1 VKELGRGRGSKA
13 STVPE
18 ESEEDLFDSDDG
30 DKPDEEDNDLDDSDR
45 SEGPSKEVRPA
56 SKSLSSTPI
65 ATSKPVSYTPMAIL
79 RETSTGNIEF
89 DVFHLRNPCFC
100 LPNPCF
106 CLIVLMFKHELFDVL
121 LQKF

>member
-1 VKELGRGRGSKA
+1 MGRGRGSKA

-89 DVFHLRNPCFC
+89 DVFTLETHVFAFQTHVFAL
-100 LPNPCF
+100 
-106 CLIVLMFKHELFDVL
+106 
-121 LQKF
+121 